1 MAKYKIVQKKPA
13 AKGKAGRSMKE
24 HRAKEKAFAP
34 IDMNGAKKT
43 GLRTQFAAL
52 CYRMRKGKP
61 EILLVTSRRTRR
73 WIIPKGWPQDGM
85 RPAQSAAIE
94 ALEEAGVEGNL
105 DDESVGVFSY
115 TKQHVSGR
123 ALPCVA
129 IVYPLKV
136 KTVHD
141 RYREV
146 KQRKRKWFSLADA
159 ARKVSEPELA
169 YIIRSFEPNHKAKTE

>member
-1 MAKYKIVQKKPA
+1 MNKKPHL
-13 AKGKAGRSMKE
+13 KGKAVRSMKE
-24 HRAKEKAFAP
+24 QRRKDQSYAP
-34 IDMNGAKKT
+34 IDMLGAKKT

-61 EILLVTSRRTRR
+61 EILLITSRRTRR

-94 ALEEAGVEGNL
+94 ALEEAGVEGKL
-105 DDESVGVFSY
+105 HDESLGVYSY
-115 TKQHVSGR
+115 TKHHISGR

-129 IVYPLKV
+129 IVYGLKV
-136 KTVHD
+136 KTIHD

-146 KQRKRKWFSLADA
+146 KQRKRKWFSRAEA
-159 ARKVSEPELA
+159 AKKISEPELA
-169 YIIRSFEPNHKAKTE
+169 FLIRSFDPNQLGKL

>member
-1 MAKYKIVQKKPA
+1 
-13 AKGKAGRSMKE
+13 MKE
-24 HRAKEKAFAP
+24 HRTQDNTFAP
-34 IDMNGAKKT
+34 IDMKGAKKT

-85 RPAQSAAIE
+85 RPSQSAAIE
-94 ALEEAGVEGNL
+94 ALEEAGVEGKL
-105 DDESVGVFSY
+105 HDFSLGLYAY

-123 ALPCVA
+123 ELPCVA
-129 IVYPLKV
+129 MVYPLKV
-136 KTVHD
+136 KKVHD

-146 KQRKRKWFSLADA
+146 KQRKRKWFSLREA

-169 YIIRSFEPNHKAKTE
+169 HLIRNFDPSHIKTL

>member
-1 MAKYKIVQKKPA
+1 
-13 AKGKAGRSMKE
+13 MKE
-24 HRAKEKAFAP
+24 QRKKDNAFVP
-34 IDMNGAKKT
+34 IDMKGAKKT

-85 RPAQSAAIE
+85 RPEQSAALE
-94 ALEEAGVEGNL
+94 ALEEAGVEGKIAENGL
-105 DDESVGVFSY
+105 GLYSY

-129 IVYPLKV
+129 MVYPLKV
-136 KTVHD
+136 KKEHD

-146 KQRKRKWFSLADA
+146 KQRKRKWFSPAEASRL
-159 ARKVSEPELA
+159 VSEPELA
-169 YIIRSFEPNHKAKTE
+169 HIIRTFDPTRAKAS